1 MNGTA
6 THVRRRAID
15 LLGQLDALRP
25 ASPRAGGMSRLGHCL
40 QTAARARTAGRGDDV
55 VVAALLHDVGHL
67 IPHCDH
73 AGVAADLLRPYVD
86 EQTCLLLR
94 CHALLARGEPRPAAL
109 RDAGLAAAF
118 VEWDR
123 VSWDPDYPTP
133 PLERFLDALER
144 VIR

>member
-1 MNGTA
+1 MSGVA
-6 THVRRRAID
+6 AHVRRRTVG
-15 LLGQLDALRP
+15 LLEQLDALRP

-40 QTAARARTAGRGDDV
+40 QTAARARTAGRGDDI

-109 RDAGLAAAF
+109 RDAELAAAF

-123 VSWDPDYPTP
+123 VSWDRRYPTP
-133 PLERFLDALER
+133 PLVRFSGALDR